1 MAKDSSDLFNK
12 RSTTHEFLFSHS
24 DESVDRTLADTTL
37 PAGDDAGTMALSAD
51 FDDIRDREGLV
62 QTIQNEMASAPS
74 LFAVAVHFEWAA
86 GLQNDEDGGEAS
98 TIAKS
103 LTPLA
108 TTCRSLEGCW
118 ARIGRDRFVCVIP
131 RLSAED
137 GQQTAQLLLNTFEAN
152 QCPPVTVA
160 TAVYPTLDFTR
171 EQIVE
176 NAEKALEHGGFLGPG
191 TITEF
196 DAVSLNIS
204 GDRHYQAGNL
214 TRAID
219 EYRLGLQL
227 DPDDANLHNS
237 LGVCY
242 GVQSRQKDALA
253 AFENAVRLDPQDV
266 MAIYNTGF
274 IHFQKQAYE
283 KALDYFR
290 QADQLEP
297 GVFEVVYHI
306 GLTLLKTKMPGKA
319 RPYLETA
326 AQANDHSCHAFKSL
340 GECLAQLDFY
350 REAIQAYKQVVKK
363 NPTDAESLSSL
374 GQLYL
379 QIGESLDVATVFA
392 EQSIQLSPDNGL
404 FRHRLGRI
412 YLQQGKP
419 DRALAFFEQAI
430 AMGHDSHIDME
441 VAKAQ
446 ADAVKAS

>member
-1 MAKDSSDLFNK
+1 MAKDSSDLFKK

-24 DESVDRTLADTTL
+24 DESVDRTLADTGL

-51 FDDIRDREGLV
+51 FDDIHDREGLV
-62 QTIQNEMASAPS
+62 QTIQNEMAAAPS

-86 GLQNDEDGGEAS
+86 GLQNGDGGES
-98 TIAKS
+98 TTIEKS

-118 ARIGRDRFVCVIP
+118 ARISRDRFVCVIP

-137 GQQTAQLLLNTFEAN
+137 GQQTAQSLLNTFEAN

-160 TAVYPTLDFTR
+160 TAVYPTLGFTR
-171 EQIVE
+171 DQIVE
-176 NAEKALEHGGFLGPG
+176 NVEKALEHGGFLGPG
-191 TITEF
+191 TITGF

-204 GDRHYQAGNL
+204 GDRHYQTGNL
-214 TRAID
+214 TGAID

-242 GVQSRQKDALA
+242 GVQSRQEDALA

-290 QADQLEP
+290 RADRLEP
-297 GVFEVVYHI
+297 DVFEVVYHI
-306 GLTLLKTKMPGKA
+306 GLTLLKMKMPDKA

-326 AQANDHSCHAFKSL
+326 AQANGHSCHAFKSL
-340 GECLAQLDFY
+340 GECLAQLELH
-350 REAIQAYKQVVKK
+350 REAIQAYKRVVKK